1 MANVV
6 IAMYRLGRYNNVVD
20 DDAAAAWLV
29 MTVKNGDATPR
40 HTAMTVIVGGSS
52 LTQNGWT
59 PPHEIQTQ

>member
-52 LTQNGWT
+52 LTQNG
-59 PPHEIQTQ
+59 